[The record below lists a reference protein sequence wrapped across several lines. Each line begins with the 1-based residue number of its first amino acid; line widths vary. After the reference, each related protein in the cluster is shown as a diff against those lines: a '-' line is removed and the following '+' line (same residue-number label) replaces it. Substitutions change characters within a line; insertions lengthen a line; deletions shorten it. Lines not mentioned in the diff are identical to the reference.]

1 MQRKRLIRIDPLG
14 GMAGDMMVAAL
25 LDAFPEH
32 ELALTDSLNRLPLP
46 ASVSWRVEQGAF
58 SGFRGKRFRVEAEN
72 EHEAHSHHHY
82 TDLVKLISHCGLSQG
97 VVCRALAIYELLAD
111 AEATVHGVTRQQV
124 AFHEVGAWDSV
135 IDVVAVAALLE
146 AIGEADWLCGSLP
159 MGGGQVHT
167 DHGWVPVPAPA
178 TSELLT
184 GMPVHDDGLAGERIT
199 PTGAAILR
207 HLDCR
212 FDTRCS
218 GRMLGT
224 GMGFG
229 SRELPDRANALRLL
243 VLEAVEN
250 GAKFLHDRVIRAAF
264 DIDDQTPEDIAIA
277 TEILRDT
284 GGVLDVTLATR
295 ASKKGRVGF
304 QIELL
309 VIPDCFDDVLEVC
322 FRQTTT
328 IGIRYHEIERRLL
341 AREHGEAATSQGRVR
356 IKSVARPSGITRK
369 AEADD
374 IARFTESQ
382 QRRQQIRF
390 EAEQVREEQ

>member
-1 MQRKRLIRIDPLG
+1 MQRKRLIRLDPLG
-14 GMAGDMMVAAL
+14 GVAGDMMVAAL

-32 ELALTDSLNRLPLP
+32 EPALAESLNRLPLP
-46 ASVSWRVEQGAF
+46 VSVSWRVEQGVF
-58 SGFRGKRFRVEAEN
+58 SGFRGKRFCVEAEN

-82 TDLVKLISHCGLSQG
+82 TDLVELISHCGLSQN
-97 VVCRALAIYELLAD
+97 VACRALAIYELLAD
-111 AEATVHGVTRQQV
+111 AEATVHGSTRQQV

-146 AIGEADWLCGSLP
+146 AIGEVDWLCVSLP
-159 MGGGQVHT
+159 MGSGQIHT

-178 TSELLT
+178 TSELLA

-218 GRMLGT
+218 GQMLGT

-229 SRELPDRANALRLL
+229 SRELPNRANALRLL
-243 VLEAVEN
+243 VLEKSEN
-250 GAKFLHDRVIRAAF
+250 DAWFLHDRVIQAVF

-277 TEILRDT
+277 ADILRNT
-284 GGVLDVTLATR
+284 AGVLDVTFATR
-295 ASKKGRVGF
+295 ATKKGRLGF

-309 VIPDCFDDVLEVC
+309 ATPECFDDVLEVC

-328 IGIRYHEIERRLL
+328 LGIRYHGIERRLL

-356 IKSVARPSGITRK
+356 IKSAARPAGITRK
-369 AEADD
+369 VEADD

-382 QRRQQIRF
+382 QRRQQVRF

>member
-14 GMAGDMMVAAL
+14 GVAGDMMVAAL
-25 LDAFPEH
+25 LDIYPEH
-32 ELALTDSLNRLPLP
+32 EPALRDSLNRLPLP
-46 ASVSWRVEQGAF
+46 ASVSWRIEQGAF
-58 SGFRGKRFRVEAEN
+58 SGFRGKRFYVEAES

-82 TDLVKLISHCGLSQG
+82 TDLVALISHCGLSQG
-97 VVCRALAIYELLAD
+97 VVGRALAIYELLAD
-111 AEATVHGVTRQQV
+111 AEAAVHGATRQQV

-146 AIGEADWLCGSLP
+146 AIGEVDWLCGSLP
-159 MGGGQVHT
+159 MGSGQVHT

-178 TSELLT
+178 TSELLA
-184 GMPVHDDGLAGERIT
+184 GMPVHDDGLSGERIT

-218 GRMLGT
+218 GRMLKS

-243 VLEAVEN
+243 VLEAAGN
-250 GAKFLHDRVIRAAF
+250 GADFLHDRVIHAAF

-277 TEILRDT
+277 VNLLRDMT
-284 GGVLDVTLATR
+284 GVLDVTQATR
-295 ASKKGRVGF
+295 ASKKGRIGF

-309 VIPDCFDDVLEVC
+309 TIPEYFDDVLEAC

-328 IGIRYHEIERRLL
+328 LGIRYHEIERKLL
-341 AREHGEAATSQGRVR
+341 AREHSKAATSQGRVR
-356 IKSVARPSGITRK
+356 IKSAARPTGTTRK

-374 IARFTESQ
+374 IARFTESHQ
-382 QRRQQIRF
+382 QRQQVRI
-390 EAEQVREEQ
+390 EAEQVREE